1 MNPGNPLYQVYL
13 VFTEILVLGML
24 HKYLLTNTIY
34 AQVIMV
40 PAIVVKGTV
49 LSIFVKDSIF
59 I

>member
-1 MNPGNPLYQVYL
+1 VYL